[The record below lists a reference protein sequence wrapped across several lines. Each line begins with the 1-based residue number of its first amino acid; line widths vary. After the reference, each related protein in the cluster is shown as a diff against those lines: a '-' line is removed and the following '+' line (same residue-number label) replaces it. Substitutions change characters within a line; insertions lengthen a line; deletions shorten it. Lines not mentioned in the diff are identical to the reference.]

1 MCRYYPRSSKD
12 LSKTSDFL
20 TWAAHSCSTVP
31 FLRRLNALVAICL
44 LQAWL
49 MWNFINFHLR
59 RKRENRSSGGAAG
72 GVVTRSKNKQQ
83 AQAQKRKEKRAN
95 DDLPEVD
102 QNTSLRQR
110 NKWRGQ
116 TDLHQ
121 TGLNWFVEAQRTKK
135 WTTAERTTREKEQ
148 RKNTTSFCSWNHFL
162 EPYLSYPPPFN
173 VPFSAPSIRMLHF
186 RLWNKDAP
194 HAINDVRLT
203 KHIFQQSPDAQT
215 HAHIDKRPT
224 RKSQTKRV
232 AKKIPCHHVRCG
244 EKVWKQMSFH
254 QDETLSFLPRFSEK
268 SRLFCP

>member
-59 RKRENRSSGGAAG
+59 RKRENRASGGGAAG

-110 NKWRGQ
+110 NK
-116 TDLHQ
+116 
-121 TGLNWFVEAQRTKK
+121 
-135 WTTAERTTREKEQ
+135 
-148 RKNTTSFCSWNHFL
+148 
-162 EPYLSYPPPFN
+162 
-173 VPFSAPSIRMLHF
+173 
-186 RLWNKDAP
+186 
-194 HAINDVRLT
+194 
-203 KHIFQQSPDAQT
+203 
-215 HAHIDKRPT
+215 
-224 RKSQTKRV
+224 
-232 AKKIPCHHVRCG
+232 
-244 EKVWKQMSFH
+244 
-254 QDETLSFLPRFSEK
+254 
-268 SRLFCP
+268 